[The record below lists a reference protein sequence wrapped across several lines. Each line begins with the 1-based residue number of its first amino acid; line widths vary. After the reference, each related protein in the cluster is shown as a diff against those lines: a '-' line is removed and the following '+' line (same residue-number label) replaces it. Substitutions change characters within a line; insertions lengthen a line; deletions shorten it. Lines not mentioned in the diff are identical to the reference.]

1 MRRIKYFVT
10 ALIVLALP
18 LVSAAQMADRVEA
31 KEVTQKYDLGLT
43 KPPSLPFFDL
53 SRLHLSHSYSI
64 SYISGGGFSGTQA
77 MYNGTLQYQLAQPLT
92 LTLNLGILHD
102 PGALFGDKNFS
113 SNARFLPSGWLD
125 WRPSKN
131 FQMTIGFETVP
142 ASYYRGYYF
151 YPGRYTDWY
160 DWYR

>member
-1 MRRIKYFVT
+1 MGYQRAERLIMRHTRYIVT
-10 ALIVLALP
+10 ALIVLTLP
-18 LVSAAQMADRVEA
+18 VVSAAQMADRVEA
-31 KEVTQKYDLGLT
+31 KEVTQKY
-43 KPPSLPFFDL
+43 DL

-77 MYNGTLQYQLAQPLT
+77 MYNGTLQYELARPLT

-113 SNARFLPSGWLD
+113 DNALFLPSGWLD

-131 FQMTIGFETVP
+131 FRMMVGFETVP
-142 ASYYRGYYF
+142 ASYYRGYYY
-151 YPGRYTDWY
+151 YPGRYS